1 MYFPFPNHGNSSW
14 QIDGC
19 MPAAALPQ
27 VSARAVAQ
35 SRGSICLGTDG
46 GAVERPRTSR
56 KMTAPVSAA
65 PAAGAR
71 PMRRMSANKQNT
83 SSITHDFYGADAPSC
98 KPAAPVP
105 AKPLAEVDVKQQRN
119 RIFGSH
125 VLGAADKASTPVKGR
140 AIRTGRSQQVTGITN
155 ALSWD

>member
-1 MYFPFPNHGNSSW
+1 MSNSSW

-27 VSARAVAQ
+27 VSARAAAH

-46 GAVERPRTSR
+46 AAVEHPRTSR

-71 PMRRMSANKQNT
+71 NMRRMSANKQTT

-98 KPAAPVP
+98 KPTAAPVP